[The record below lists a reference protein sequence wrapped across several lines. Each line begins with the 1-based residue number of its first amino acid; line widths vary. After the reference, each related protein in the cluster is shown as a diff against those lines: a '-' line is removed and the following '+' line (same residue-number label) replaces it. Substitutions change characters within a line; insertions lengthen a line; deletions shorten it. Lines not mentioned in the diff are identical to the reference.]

1 MKKLSLTH
9 QLIYII
15 LLIIGIIFIALGLI
29 LPKELL
35 PIYEENIYNKLKE
48 PMYFVGNIEDIN
60 RNTSLDDL
68 DIAYIYTTN
77 INTITS
83 YNINTIIP
91 KYDNIILNYI
101 NRPYG
106 KFIYRNKLYYYYRMP
121 INNGNSLISITNDKY
136 INKLKNEIIYTIFI
150 VVGLS
155 FTLSA
160 GILILWSNSLVNNI
174 KILKNKIKTIDN
186 FDSNIKI
193 NHYFDDEIA
202 SLNESIDSMKEY
214 LKNNELYKNQTYQNI
229 SHDFKTP
236 IAVIKSYI
244 EASEDGIETKEK
256 SLEIIKEQTNI
267 LENKVHS
274 LLYLNKLNYLKDN
287 AENLNSKTN
296 ISKIITSSVDK
307 FRLVR
312 PEINYKID
320 LDNKMIVRGTVDMWE
335 AIIDNL
341 LNNFMRYSK
350 KEIKITAKNK
360 KITLFNDGEQIDP
373 SILNNI
379 FTPYKKG
386 LNGMFGFGLSIVKKT
401 LELLN
406 YNIEVEN
413 VKNGVNFIIK

>member
-1 MKKLSLTH
+1 MKKLSLTK
-9 QLIYII
+9 QLICIV
-15 LLIIGIIFIALGLI
+15 LLIVGIIFIALGLI
-29 LPKELL
+29 LPRELL
-35 PIYEENIYNKLKE
+35 PIYEENIYNKLRE
-48 PMYFVGNIEDIN
+48 PMYFINNLEDIN
-60 RNTSLDDL
+60 RNNNLENV
-68 DIAYIYTTN
+68 DIAYIYETN
-77 INTITS
+77 NGVITS
-83 YNINTIIP
+83 YNIESIIP

-101 NRPYG
+101 KRSHG
-106 KFIYRNKLYYYYRMP
+106 KFIYKGKIYYYYKMP
-121 INNGNSLISITNDKY
+121 INNNRSLISLTNDAY
-136 INKLKNEIIYTIFI
+136 INKFRNEIIYTILL
-150 VVGLS
+150 VVGIS

-174 KILKNKIKTIDN
+174 ITLKRKIKTIDAY
-186 FDSNIKI
+186 DKNITI

-244 EASEDGIETKEK
+244 EATEDGIETKEK
-256 SLEIIKEQTNI
+256 SLSIIKEQTNI

-287 AENLNSKTN
+287 AENLKQRTN
-296 ISKIITSSVDK
+296 IYEVITKSVEKFKII
-307 FRLVR
+307 R
-312 PEINYKID
+312 PEINYTLD
-320 LDNKMIVRGTVDMWE
+320 LDKKMYLRGTYDMWE

-341 LNNFMRYSK
+341 LNNFMRYTQK
-350 KEIKITAKNK
+350 KIKITAKNK
-360 KITLFNDGEQIDP
+360 KITLYNDGDKIDP

-386 LNGMFGFGLSIVKKT
+386 LNGMFGFGLSIVKKA

-406 YNIEVEN
+406 YNIEVSN
-413 VKNGVNFIIK
+413 VKNGVNFTIK

>member
-413 VKNGVNFIIK
+413 VKNGVNFVIK